1 MTKLGVVVLLS
12 PGERR
17 SGSGGRTSRELTDV
31 PQALRAQTVINDWND
46 IYNHQGP
53 PHSSHGWRTPAAFA
67 AQVTEG
73 AQHNRPNSRSGGW
86 TDKRGPVTRL
96 TALSAND

>member
-67 AQVTEG
+67 ATVTEG
-73 AQHNRPNSRSGGW
+73 AQHN
-86 TDKRGPVTRL
+86 GPQ
-96 TALSAND
+96 LS

>member
-31 PQALRAQTVINDWND
+31 PQVLRAQTVINDWND
-46 IYNHQGP
+46 IYTTKGRRTAATAGELP
-53 PHSSHGWRTPAAFA
+53 PPSPLR
-67 AQVTEG
+67 
-73 AQHNRPNSRSGGW
+73 
-86 TDKRGPVTRL
+86 
-96 TALSAND
+96 